1 MARLIYLSVAILIGF
16 LPAKSQTYQ
25 KRLAL
30 IIGNSS
36 YQHGGAL
43 KNPVNDARAISSAL
57 QNAGF
62 EVLRHENLTQ
72 NQMKKAI
79 NDFGMKLR
87 DYEVGLFYYAGHGIQ
102 HKGINYMIPVEA
114 DLQTAEQIEFDC
126 VSADR
131 ILAFM
136 DAASTKVNILIM
148 DACRNNPFERS
159 WNRSAEGSGL
169 AMMNAPS
176 GTLIAY
182 ATAPGKVASDG
193 ESANGLYTSVL
204 LKYIKDPTLTIE
216 QVFKKVRSEV
226 TEKSH
231 GAQVP
236 WETTSLTGGDFY
248 FTTKTSSAESQAKPD
263 LIRTD
268 KTSRETSEENPEKA
282 LQFYTSGMEKYD
294 QQKFT
299 DAIADF
305 TKSINFNPI
314 DFQAYLW
321 RGHAKYN
328 LGYRDGKKDNKM
340 LEESIV
346 DYSSVIQLDPANSDA
361 YFYRANAKKLLDRY
375 TEAIPDFTL
384 AIKYDP
390 KKWGNYYYRGLT
402 YYLLKKYWAAIED
415 FTKAAELDNTIP
427 ENYYWRGAN
436 YYGAQEYEKSIE
448 DFNRAIALNPDYL
461 DAYFFKGDA
470 YYELKDYENARK
482 AYEFYVARKPEPD
495 VLIFVAHCLY
505 NTQQYDKA
513 LAKYNEVLKINASY
527 ADAYY
532 WRSHLYFFGL
542 KDKVNAIK
550 EINKAL
556 AINPDNATYREL
568 QKKLN

>member
-1 MARLIYLSVAILIGF
+1 MYRLVLVCLALVIGL
-16 LPAKSQTYQ
+16 LPVNGQTYQ

-30 IIGNSS
+30 VIGNSA
-36 YQHGGAL
+36 YQNGGAL

-79 NDFGMKLR
+79 NDFGLKLR
-87 DYEVGLFYYAGHGIQ
+87 DFEVGLFYYAGHGIQ

-114 DLQTAEQIEFDC
+114 DLQAAEQVEFDC
-126 VSADR
+126 VPADR
-131 ILAFM
+131 VLAFM

-159 WNRSAEGSGL
+159 WNRSFEGSGL
-169 AMMNAPS
+169 AMMNAPT

-204 LKYIKDPTLTIE
+204 LKYLKDPALNIE
-216 QVFKKVRSEV
+216 QVFKRVRTEV

-248 FTTKTSSAESQAKPD
+248 FTSKALSAENYKP
-263 LIRTD
+263 TD
-268 KTSRETSEENPEKA
+268 VIKTDNTTRELNAENPEQA

-294 QQKFT
+294 QQNYKE
-299 DAIADF
+299 AIANF
-305 TKSINFNPI
+305 TKAINNNPR

-321 RGHAKYN
+321 RGHSKYN
-328 LGYRDGKKDNKM
+328 LGYLNGIKDNKM
-340 LEESIV
+340 LEEAIA
-346 DYSSVIQLDPANSDA
+346 DYSMVIQLDPANSDA

-375 TEAIPDFTL
+375 TETIPDFTM

-390 KKWGNYYYRGLT
+390 KKWDNYYYRGLT

-415 FTKAAELDNTIP
+415 FTKSIELDNTNP
-427 ENYYWRGAN
+427 ESYYWRGAN
-436 YYGAQEYEKSIE
+436 YYGAQEYAKSIE
-448 DFNRAIALNPDYL
+448 DFNQAIALNPDYL

-470 YYELKDYENARK
+470 YYDLKDYDNARQ
-482 AYEFYVARKPEPD
+482 AYEYYVARKPEPD

-513 LAKYNEVLKINASY
+513 LVKYNEVLKINPSY
-527 ADAYY
+527 AEAYY

-542 KDKVNAIK
+542 KDKANAVK

-556 AINPDNATYREL
+556 AIDPNNATYLEMQKEL
-568 QKKLN
+568 K